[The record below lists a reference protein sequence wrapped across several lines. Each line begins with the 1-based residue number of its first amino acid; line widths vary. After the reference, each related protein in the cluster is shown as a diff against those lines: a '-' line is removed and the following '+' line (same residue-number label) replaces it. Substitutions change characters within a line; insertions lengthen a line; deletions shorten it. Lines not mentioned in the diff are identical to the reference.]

1 MKLPT
6 RKSIVLAF
14 ILMLLAGCE
23 SGEFSHCVSP
33 QISGRVLAADTHQP
47 LAGANVARV
56 TPPRAETFG
65 PPKGGQ
71 VLMEKSGVR
80 TDADGRFVL
89 DGERVIAF
97 FRQPG
102 WWSTPVNFSCAGY
115 QPFQKNYS
123 ATNVT
128 SHSSS
133 DMPMID
139 AGDVLLKPLAK

>member
-1 MKLPT
+1 MKSSTQKLVGFFAL
-6 RKSIVLAF
+6 I
-14 ILMLLAGCE
+14 ILLSGCE
-23 SGEFSHCVSP
+23 SGEFTRYVSP

-56 TPPRAETFG
+56 APPKAETFG

-71 VLMEKSGVR
+71 VLIQRSGVR

-89 DGERVIAF
+89 DAERVIAI

-102 WWSTPVNFSCAGY
+102 WWSVPVNFSCAGY
-115 QPFQKNYS
+115 QSFEKNYTG
-123 ATNVT
+123 TNVT
-128 SHSSS
+128 SRSSS
-133 DMPMID
+133 GIPTIN